1 MELTLDR
8 DDYNRGR
15 VMKLKT
21 YSISTEVDLKLTLL
35 SKFYSMSKSMI
46 LRSLVKRFTQA
57 RSRRQRR
64 KAMPEPFE
72 NTTAERIK
80 IFKMLLSTATYLYDL
95 IEDKD
100 TDILYKLRASRALPE
115 ITKVIRSFLL
125 DEEKYEE
132 LKAEI
137 DALMKAEEERRNNR
151 GIVFGTKI

>member
-80 IFKMLLSTATYLYDL
+80 IFKMLC
-95 IEDKD
+95 
-100 TDILYKLRASRALPE
+100 
-115 ITKVIRSFLL
+115 
-125 DEEKYEE
+125 
-132 LKAEI
+132 
-137 DALMKAEEERRNNR
+137 
-151 GIVFGTKI
+151 